1 MKEVTVI
8 AIMEVLVEITVL
20 IIAYK
25 RNNMSSKENLNLSKK
40 MIQ

>member
-8 AIMEVLVEITVL
+8 VIMEVLVKITVL

-25 RNNMSSKENLNLSKK
+25 RNNMSSKENLN
-40 MIQ
+40 

>member
-8 AIMEVLVEITVL
+8 AIMEVLVKITVL